1 MGTVSK
7 MNTYSPD
14 FIYGLQSKYELTDEL
29 LIVFEGINEMF
40 KTSSQY
46 IDMKKRINLNVKW
59 KLKKKEDITS
69 LNIIFNALNRLCTTN
84 FDTILEEIK
93 GVEIT
98 TALELDK
105 LSQSIIE
112 KMLHEEQFI
121 ETYVALIYN
130 LIVAGRWITS
140 ESTFRQVLMDK
151 LHIIYELLI
160 KDKSDQNDRSKERG
174 LFKIIAK
181 MFKAHLISKMLI
193 SNLMDNQQLIY
204 ESTNNEKYMEN
215 FIILWLAY
223 PEYKEDYITSIKETI
238 SKRLQ
243 FMLMDNEIISVV
255 PTVYTKPSIE
265 YTNYI
270 VYMDEYNTVQDMII
284 DVGKNGNYI
293 QFMGVVLRHTIDHSK
308 DINLI
313 IKIIKQGLS
322 MKIWSKRDILAAIEH
337 IKTVELSDIAID
349 APYYKQ
355 HLDRI
360 IKDFLSTE
368 KQDKEYRYKKG
379 KYGNKSVR

>member
-1 MGTVSK
+1 
-7 MNTYSPD
+7 
-14 FIYGLQSKYELTDEL
+14 
-29 LIVFEGINEMF
+29 
-40 KTSSQY
+40 
-46 IDMKKRINLNVKW
+46 
-59 KLKKKEDITS
+59 
-69 LNIIFNALNRLCTTN
+69 
-84 FDTILEEIK
+84 
-93 GVEIT
+93 
-98 TALELDK
+98 
-105 LSQSIIE
+105 
-112 KMLHEEQFI
+112 
-121 ETYVALIYN
+121 
-130 LIVAGRWITS
+130 
-140 ESTFRQVLMDK
+140 
-151 LHIIYELLI
+151 
-160 KDKSDQNDRSKERG
+160 
-174 LFKIIAK
+174 
-181 MFKAHLISKMLI
+181 
-193 SNLMDNQQLIY
+193 MDNQQLIY

-322 MKIWSKRDILAAIEH
+322 MKIWSKQDIFAAIEH
-337 IKTVELSDIAID
+337 IKTVELSDIVID